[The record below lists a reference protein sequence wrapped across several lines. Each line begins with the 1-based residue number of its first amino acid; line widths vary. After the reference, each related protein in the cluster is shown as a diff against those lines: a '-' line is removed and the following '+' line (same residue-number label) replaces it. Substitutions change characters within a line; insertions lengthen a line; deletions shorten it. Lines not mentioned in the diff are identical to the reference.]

1 MVNAVDSWLQR
12 REMTIEK
19 TASEL
24 KHIYKSLSWQL
35 LEVTENAAIAAAR
48 AAGQGDKNLAD
59 KAAVDAM
66 RTALTR
72 IPGVSS
78 NIKIGE
84 GERDDAPM
92 LFIGEK
98 IGEGDVNIDIAVD
111 PLENTNATANLNSGA
126 VCVLAAAPSGGLIQ
140 ASDTYMDKLCVGK
153 DAADYVDIR
162 LAPEENV
169 RRLAKALKRRDHRE
183 LTITVLDRPRNEE
196 LIKRLRSTG
205 ARVRLIM
212 DGDLMPSVFSCFK
225 GVGVHAVMGI
235 GAAPEGVISA
245 AAIKLLGGKMQAIW
259 NPKDEADESR
269 LKKMGVR
276 LGDVYT
282 QDDLAPADDLIFCA
296 TAVTPIMTTS
306 KAVLEGVSF
315 FPGGAKTSSLVI
327 TRGFMNFVPTTHVLD
342 PLVFEEEKSE
352 FRLY

>member
-1 MVNAVDSWLQR
+1 
-12 REMTIEK
+12 MTIEK
-19 TASEL
+19 TTPESQ
-24 KHIYKSLSWQL
+24 HIYKSLSWQL

-48 AAGQGDKNLAD
+48 AAGQGDKHLAD

-66 RTALTR
+66 RSTLDR

-98 IGEGDVNIDIAVD
+98 IGEGDINIDIAVD

-169 RRLAKALKRRDHRE
+169 RRLAKALKRRDNRE

-196 LIKRLRSTG
+196 LIRRLRSTG
-205 ARVRLIM
+205 ARVRLIL

-245 AAIKLLGGKMQAIW
+245 AAIKLLGGKMQSIW
-259 NPKDEADESR
+259 KPKDAADETR
-269 LKKMGVR
+269 LEKMGIR
-276 LGDVYT
+276 LGEVYT
-282 QDDLAPADDLIFCA
+282 QDDLAPAGNLIFCA

-315 FPGGAKTSSLVI
+315 FPGGAKTDSLVI

-342 PLVFEEEKSE
+342 PQVFEEEKSE

>member
-1 MVNAVDSWLQR
+1 MTVKKTTTELQ
-12 REMTIEK
+12 
-19 TASEL
+19 
-24 KHIYKSLSWQL
+24 HIYKSLSWQL

-66 RTALTR
+66 RTALGR

-98 IGEGDVNIDIAVD
+98 IGEGEVNIDIAVD

-153 DAADYVDIR
+153 DAADYVDIS
-162 LAPEENV
+162 LSPEENV
-169 RRLAKALKRRDHRE
+169 RRLAKALKRRDYRE

-196 LIKRLRSTG
+196 LIRRLRSTG

-245 AAIKLLGGKMQAIW
+245 AAIKLLGGKMQAVW
-259 NPKDEADESR
+259 KPKDQADEER

-276 LGDVYT
+276 LGEVYT
-282 QDDLAPADDLIFCA
+282 QDDLAPADNLIFCA

-315 FPGGAKTSSLVI
+315 FPGGAKTNSLVI

-342 PLVFEEEKSE
+342 PEVFDEEKSE

>member
-1 MVNAVDSWLQR
+1 MTVKKTTTELQ
-12 REMTIEK
+12 
-19 TASEL
+19 
-24 KHIYKSLSWQL
+24 HIYKSLSWQL

-66 RTALTR
+66 RTALGR

-98 IGEGDVNIDIAVD
+98 IGEGEVNIDIAVD

-153 DAADYVDIR
+153 DAADYVDIS
-162 LAPEENV
+162 LSPEENV
-169 RRLAKALKRRDHRE
+169 RRLAKALKRRDYRE

-196 LIKRLRSTG
+196 LIRRLRSTG

-245 AAIKLLGGKMQAIW
+245 AAIKLLGGKMQVVW
-259 NPKDEADESR
+259 KPKDQADEER

-276 LGDVYT
+276 LGEVYT
-282 QDDLAPADDLIFCA
+282 QDDLAPADNLIFCA

-315 FPGGAKTSSLVI
+315 FPGGAKTNSLVI

-342 PLVFEEEKSE
+342 PEVFDEEKSE

>member
-1 MVNAVDSWLQR
+1 MANEQKD
-12 REMTIEK
+12 ED
-19 TASEL
+19 L
-24 KHIYKSLSWQL
+24 KQLYKSLSWQL

-48 AAGQGDKNLAD
+48 AAGRGDKNLAD
-59 KAAVDAM
+59 AAAVNAM
-66 RTALTR
+66 RKALKR
-72 IPGVSS
+72 IPGISIE
-78 NIKIGE
+78 IKIGE

-98 IGEGDVNIDIAVD
+98 LGDGHLVVDIAVD

-126 VCVLAAAPSGGLIQ
+126 VCVLAAAPSGGLIN

-162 LAPEENV
+162 LSPEENV
-169 RRLAKALKRRDHRE
+169 DRLAKALKRRDKAE
-183 LTITVLDRPRNEE
+183 LTITVLDRERNAE
-196 LIKRLRSTG
+196 LISRLRSTG
-205 ARVRLIM
+205 ARVRLIP
-212 DGDLMPSVFSCFK
+212 DGDLMPCVFSCFK

-235 GAAPEGVISA
+235 GAAPEGVIA
-245 AAIKLLGGKMQAIW
+245 AAAVKLLSGKMQVIW
-259 NPKDEADESR
+259 KARDDADSAR
-269 LKKMGVR
+269 LTNMGIDLDR
-276 LGDVYT
+276 VYT
-282 QDDLAPADDLIFCA
+282 QDDLAPADDLVFCA
-296 TAVTPIMTTS
+296 TAVTPVMTTS

-342 PLVFEEEKSE
+342 REVFEEEKSE

>member
-1 MVNAVDSWLQR
+1 
-12 REMTIEK
+12 MTIEK
-19 TASEL
+19 TTTESH
-24 KHIYKSLSWQL
+24 HIYKSLSWQL

-48 AAGQGDKNLAD
+48 AAGQGDKHLAD

-66 RTALTR
+66 RSALDR

-98 IGEGDVNIDIAVD
+98 IGDGDVNIDIAVD

-153 DAADYVDIR
+153 DAADYVDIT
-162 LAPEENV
+162 LPPEENV
-169 RRLAKALKRRDHRE
+169 RRLAKALKRRDNRE

-196 LIKRLRSTG
+196 LIRRLRSTG
-205 ARVRLIM
+205 ARVRLVL

-259 NPKDEADESR
+259 KPKDAADEAR

-276 LGDVYT
+276 LGEVYT
-282 QDDLAPADDLIFCA
+282 QDDLAPADNLIFCA

-315 FPGGAKTSSLVI
+315 FPGGAKTDSLVI

-342 PLVFEEEKSE
+342 PQVFEEEKSE